1 MDLSGVGY
9 FHGCIPRSVAEDLL
23 CNKPDGTFLL
33 RKSLRE
39 IDTYVISVVASGKPL
54 HYSIEKSEHTH
65 LYSVS
70 HGSEHNSPLLVCEH
84 YMNDSNGLKTKLLYP
99 VHNDI
104 KKRSSTHSPQSS
116 STTSTSYEEF
126 EWFHGYI
133 SREEDT
139 RRLSN
144 AYFLNKLNGMFLV
157 RQKSD
162 FKYVLSMVYL
172 EKIHRY
178 IINHDPET
186 NFFYLD
192 DRQKSLKFN
201 SLEALLDFHKDHSP
215 EVTGVKCSLTIPCR
229 RSLSADDD
237 VTENGKIKR
246 LSSSASNLGRT
257 MKKVAID
264 LAKELTAILP
274 PNSVDADWSDTPSKL
289 DNDSTTISLSRHS
302 TLKRFSKKSM
312 PKDSIGFHSPYRNF
326 TGIPDQRTQIVPDL
340 YIDKSRLLLLDELGS
355 GHFGSVRLAE
365 CNIVGRSIPCAVKIL
380 SGMDIQSNRTELLK
394 EAAVM
399 QNLDHPFIVRL
410 LAVCDPVSDDDG
422 SLMIVLEL
430 APLGSLK
437 NYVKKQHEVTFP
449 ESKILLLMQQV
460 CDGMAYLSHHNV
472 VHRDLAAR
480 NILMVTENFVKISD
494 FGMSRI
500 LHDSDYYKA
509 SKPGCWPLRW
519 YAPEALHYYK
529 FTSKGDVWS
538 YGITIWEV
546 CSYGNRPY
554 RGMSG
559 REVLNML
566 DCERRL
572 ECPASCSPGLYSVM
586 LRCWAYDPED
596 RPTFQDLLFLIED
609 LLK

>member
-1 MDLSGVGY
+1 MDLSNIDY
-9 FHGCIPRSVAEDLL
+9 FHGCISRSVAEELL
-23 CNKPDGTFLL
+23 CNKPVGSFLL
-33 RKSLRE
+33 RKSLRDS
-39 IDTYVISVVASGKPL
+39 DTYVISVTALGKVL
-54 HYSIEKSEHTH
+54 HYSIEKSEHSN

-70 HGSEHNSPLLVCEH
+70 HGSEHITPVLVCEH
-84 YMNDSNGLKTKLLYP
+84 YMNGSNGLKTKLLYP
-99 VHNDI
+99 VHSDLTN
-104 KKRSSTHSPQSS
+104 RSSTHSSPHSS
-116 STTSTSYEEF
+116 CATSTSYEEF
-126 EWFHGYI
+126 EWFHGKI

-144 AYFLNKLNGMFLV
+144 AYFLNKLNGIFLV
-157 RQKSD
+157 RRKSD
-162 FKYVLSMVYL
+162 YKYVLSVVFL
-172 EKIHRY
+172 EKVHRY
-178 IINHDPET
+178 IVNHDPDT

-201 SLEALLDFHKDHSP
+201 SLEALLDFHRDHPP
-215 EVTGVKCSLTIPCR
+215 EVTGLKCCLTMPCR
-229 RSLSADDD
+229 RSLSAGDD
-237 VTENGKIKR
+237 VTENGRAKR

-257 MKKVAID
+257 MKKVAVD

-274 PNSVDADWSDTPSKL
+274 ANSVDADWSETPSKF
-289 DNDSTTISLSRHS
+289 NNQSSVSLSRHS

-326 TGIPDQRTQIVPDL
+326 TGIPGQDTPIVPDL
-340 YIDKSRLLLLDELGS
+340 YIDKNQLHLMDELGS

-365 CNIVGRSIPCAVKIL
+365 CNIIGRNIPCAVKIL
-380 SGMDIQSNRTELLK
+380 SGSDIQSNRKELLK

-410 LAVCDPVSDDDG
+410 LAVCDSGLDDD

-437 NYVKKQHEVTFP
+437 NFVKKQDRDSLT
-449 ESKILLLMQQV
+449 ESKIILLMQQV

-480 NILMVTENFVKISD
+480 NILLVTENFVKISD

-538 YGITIWEV
+538 YGITMWEV

-566 DCERRL
+566 DCEKRL
-572 ECPASCSPGLYSVM
+572 ECPANCSPGLYSLM

-596 RPTFQDLLFLIED
+596 RPTFQDLLLQIDKLISE
-609 LLK
+609 